1 MDSMLIISKTYI
13 PPGRSLCC
21 QRTLKMSV
29 TDYRASSQA
38 YEHNRNDHRSGDAV
52 G

>member
-1 MDSMLIISKTYI
+1 MDSMPKIGKNNTPL
-13 PPGRSLCC
+13 GRSLCD